1 MNAETL
7 RFDDQ
12 GLIPC
17 IVQDNL
23 TGAVLMVA
31 WMNAEA
37 VELTRTTGD
46 VYFWSRSRNELWR
59 KGATSGNTLRLVS
72 MTEDCD
78 ADTLLVRAIPA
89 GPICHTGATTC
100 FGSGTDTT
108 ELSRLFATIEDR
120 IANPR
125 EGSYT
130 AGLVSAGVD
139 AIARKVVEEATEV
152 VIAAKN
158 RDAGINA
165 GDHLTE
171 EAADLVYHLF
181 VTLASQGI
189 SLDDVLGVLRARST

>member
-1 MNAETL
+1 MNLETL
-7 RFDDQ
+7 RFDDR

-17 IVQDNL
+17 VVQDDL
-23 TGAVLMVA
+23 TGAILMVA

-37 VELTRTTGD
+37 IELTETTGD
-46 VYFWSRSRNELWR
+46 VHFWSRSRNELWR

-72 MTEDCD
+72 ITEDCD

-100 FGSGTDTT
+100 FGSGVDTT

-130 AGLVSAGVD
+130 ASLVSAGVD

-158 RDAGINA
+158 RAARINA
-165 GDHLTE
+165 GDDLTE

-189 SLDDVLGVLRARST
+189 SLDDVLGVLHARST

>member
-1 MNAETL
+1 MTLETL
-7 RFDDQ
+7 QFDDR

-17 IVQDNL
+17 VVQDDL

-37 VELTRTTGD
+37 IELTETTGD
-46 VYFWSRSRNELWR
+46 IHFWSRSRKEIWR

-72 MTEDCD
+72 ITEDCD
-78 ADTLLVRAIPA
+78 ADTLLVRATPA
-89 GPICHTGATTC
+89 GPICHTGTKTC
-100 FGSGTDTT
+100 FGSGADTT
-108 ELSRLFATIEDR
+108 ELSRLFATITDR

-130 AGLVSAGVD
+130 ASLTSSGVD

-158 RDAGINA
+158 RDAEIQ
-165 GDHLTE
+165 GDDDLTE
-171 EAADLVYHLF
+171 EAADLLYHLF
-181 VTLASQGI
+181 VTLASQGVT
-189 SLDDVLGVLRARST
+189 LDDVLGVLHARAT

>member
-1 MNAETL
+1 MNTETL

-17 IVQDNL
+17 VVQDNL

-78 ADTLLVRAIPA
+78 SDTLLVRAIPA
-89 GPICHTGATTC
+89 GPTCHTGTATC
-100 FGSGTDTT
+100 FGTGVDTT
-108 ELSRLFATIEDR
+108 ELSRLFATIQDR
-120 IANPR
+120 ITHPR

-139 AIARKVVEEATEV
+139 AIARKVSEEATEV

-158 RDAGINA
+158 RDAGIQSN
-165 GDHLTE
+165 DDLTE
-171 EAADLVYHLF
+171 EAADLIYHLF

-189 SLDDVLGVLRARST
+189 SLDDVLGVLHTRST

>member
-1 MNAETL
+1 MTLETL
-7 RFDDQ
+7 RFDDR

-17 IVQDNL
+17 VVQDDL
-23 TGAVLMVA
+23 TGAILMVA

-37 VELTRTTGD
+37 VKLTETTGD
-46 VYFWSRSRNELWR
+46 VHFWSRSRNELWR

-72 MTEDCD
+72 ITEDCD

-100 FGSGTDTT
+100 FGSGAEAT
-108 ELSRLFATIEDR
+108 ELSRLFTTIEDR

-130 AGLVSAGVD
+130 AELTSSGVD

-158 RDAGINA
+158 RDAGIQSDDDLA
-165 GDHLTE
+165 E
-171 EAADLVYHLF
+171 EAADLMYHLL
-181 VTLASQGI
+181 VTLASQGV
-189 SLDDVLGVLRARST
+189 SLDDVLDVLHTRAT